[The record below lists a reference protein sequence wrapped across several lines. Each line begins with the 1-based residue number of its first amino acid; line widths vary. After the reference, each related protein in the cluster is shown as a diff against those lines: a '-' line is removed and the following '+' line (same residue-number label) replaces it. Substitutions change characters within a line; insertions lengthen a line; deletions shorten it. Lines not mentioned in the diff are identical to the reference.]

1 MKTFNQETVDRLN
14 KLSSQDSVIAHQKL
28 ENEGLQAAL
37 DYIKYAEAIKRSS
50 TQQPKGS
57 NTTHIGID
65 PDSTSGVD
73 TGKSAEKVHKETHE
87 KMSENSTK
95 NFFNERVL
103 AFDTETTNLN
113 MTDEDFTKRG
123 RIWQVGLAVSDTKGI
138 DGLEGHVNPF
148 FGYKQGKFVQ
158 TGKVSDPYLRD
169 KLRKSNG
176 QFSEKTYSEGKFEPF
191 IKLYNDNQ
199 LASLDK
205 AITDTMGKVTHN
217 DVIVLQNMN
226 FENSVLKSS
235 VEQGILSRD
244 VYDNI
249 ASRMRTV
256 GTDHKG
262 NTTQIFQRPSEVVS
276 KVREADMVYHTSY
289 LTSLDDKQFETY
301 KNLLNDSF
309 DAYKS
314 IIKDPNRTGAVA
326 VELQDIT
333 KTFLANAASEGHID
347 KRTATLGL
355 NVEFLASTI
364 LKEEESHTALSD
376 SKQTIRLMNKLGT
389 MTEELRSKSVSS
401 ETLEVLSR
409 IRGTQGSEVNKRFV
423 SSVRSVLND
432 FKTNGFT
439 NISDGKNWY
448 QPTMILRELDG
459 EGLGQ
464 KKLMPKVSVGPKPKT
479 NTSLSDAL
487 NTVLSRYSQYNENLY
502 DFSRKDYVSNII
514 KEHESGINFNQLH
527 NKVDSDFFA
536 IKPPKEL
543 NTTAN
548 YVTDS
553 GLSRSTMAS
562 DVWGETVE
570 LFGKKMQRK
579 TRTTILGGVG
589 AGLAFMAFQD
599 RPHPV
604 QNNKYDN
611 VSENFYDEQYL
622 GTAFVDFRE
631 RNKHYMM

>member
-28 ENEGLQAAL
+28 ESEGLQAAL
-37 DYIKYAEAIKRSS
+37 DYIKYAEDTKRSS
-50 TQQPKGS
+50 PTQPKGTD
-57 NTTHIGID
+57 TTHVGID
-65 PDSTSGVD
+65 SNSTSGVD

-87 KMSENSTK
+87 KLSRNSAK
-95 NFFNERVL
+95 DFFNNRLL

-113 MTDEDFTKRG
+113 MIDEDFTKRG

-148 FGYKQGKFVQ
+148 FSYKQGKFVQ
-158 TGKVSDPYLRD
+158 TDKVSDPYIRD

-191 IKLYNDNQ
+191 IKLYHDN
-199 LASLDK
+199 SLSKLDS
-205 AITDTMGKVTHN
+205 AISDTIGKINYN

-244 VYDNI
+244 LYNDI

-256 GTDHKG
+256 GTNHKG
-262 NTTQIFQRPSEVVS
+262 DVTQIFQRPSEVIS
-276 KVREADMVYHTSY
+276 KVREADMIYHTSY
-289 LTSLDDKQFETY
+289 LTTLDDKQFETY
-301 KNLLNDSF
+301 KNLLNESF
-309 DAYKS
+309 DSYKEV
-314 IIKDPNRTGAVA
+314 IKDSSRKGAVA

-347 KRTATLGL
+347 KKTATLGL

-376 SKQTIRLMNKLGT
+376 SKQTIRLLDRLTT
-389 MTEELRSKSVSS
+389 MTDELRSKTISS
-401 ETLEVLSR
+401 ETTEVLNR
-409 IRGTQGSEVNKRFV
+409 IRGTQGFEVNKRFM
-423 SSVRSVLND
+423 SSVRSVMND
-432 FKTNGFT
+432 FALEGSTNLK
-439 NISDGKNWY
+439 DGKNWY
-448 QPTMILRELDG
+448 QPTMVLRELDN
-459 EGLGQ
+459 EGLGN
-464 KKLMPKVSVGPKPKT
+464 KKLINKIQVGKRYT
-479 NTSLSDAL
+479 ATVSLSDAL
-487 NTVLSRYSQYNENLY
+487 NTVLSRYSQYNDNLY

-514 KEHESGINFNQLH
+514 KEHETGLNYNQLH
-527 NKVDSDFFA
+527 NKVDSDFFK

-543 NTTAN
+543 NTTSN
-548 YVTDS
+548 YITEN
-553 GLSRSTMAS
+553 GLSKSAMAS
-562 DVWGETVE
+562 DVWNETVE
-570 LFGKKMQRK
+570 LFGNKMKRK
-579 TRTTILGGVG
+579 TRATLLGGIG

-599 RPHPV
+599 RPEP
-604 QNNKYDN
+604 QQKNYDN
-611 VSENFYDEQYL
+611 VSQNFYDDQYL